1 MPRGR
6 RGGPGLLGVAVVA
19 GGAAHV
25 ASNRANKNAQ
35 AQADAAAQDQQTQQQ
50 IDQQN
55 QQIADLQA
63 QQDAAAAAA
72 APAPAAAPAVDPT
85 TAELQK
91 LANLHSQG
99 VLTDQEFAAAK
110 AKALGI

>member
-25 ASNRANKNAQ
+25 ASKNANKNAQ
-35 AQADAAAQDQQTQQQ
+35 AQADEQA
-50 IDQQN
+50 QN

-63 QQDAAAAAA
+63 QQDATAAASAAAA

-91 LANLHSQG
+91 LAGLHSQG
-99 VLTDQEFAAAK
+99 ILTDEEFAAAK